1 MSTIRTS
8 PPAADELD
16 ARFPAISRDAWSLD
30 PACAFLN
37 HGSFGACPRA
47 VLDQQ
52 QQLRDALERNPLR
65 FLLDEA
71 PPLIQRSRE
80 AIAGLINAQVDDV
93 VLVGNATAGVNTV
106 LRSLRFEPGDEIL
119 YFDHAYNACANVV
132 RFVAERSGAKPVEA
146 KLPWPIADA
155 RQVVDAVLA
164 ATTERTKLA
173 MLDHVTSVS
182 GLVLPIVAIV
192 TALKER
198 GVETLVDAAH
208 APGMVP
214 VDVEQIGA
222 AYTTANCHK
231 WLCAPKAVAFLH
243 IRRDMQDGIE
253 PDVISHGSNHYG
265 KGPGDFQMRFHWLGT
280 HDTTPACCVADS
292 IAFLESRLPGGMP
305 ALMQR
310 NHDMAVGLRS
320 VVCDAWGI
328 EPPCPD
334 DMLGSM
340 ATLPLFEGRPRWDD
354 TPASKK
360 QNDLADRVQR
370 KLKVEVPIIDINT
383 APGKTVIH
391 TRFSCQAYNHG
402 GQILRFIDAFKD
414 VVDAGVLR

>member
-1 MSTIRTS
+1 MPHQ
-8 PPAADELD
+8 PPTAADLD
-16 ARFPAISRDAWSLD
+16 ERFPAIAPDAWSLD

-37 HGSFGACPRA
+37 HGSFGACPRV
-47 VLDQQ
+47 VLQRQ

-71 PPLIQRSRE
+71 PPLIERSRE
-80 AIAGLINAQVDDV
+80 AVARLIHADAQDV
-93 VLVGNATAGVNTV
+93 AFVRNATAGVNTV

-119 YFDHAYNACANVV
+119 YLDHAYNACANVV
-132 RFVAERSGAKPVEA
+132 RFVAERWGATPVEV
-146 KLPWPIADA
+146 KLPWPIADV

-164 ATTERTKLA
+164 ATTGRTKLA

-182 GLVLPIVAIV
+182 GMVLPIASIVA
-192 TALKER
+192 ALKER

-243 IRRDMQDGIE
+243 VRRDLQDGIQ
-253 PDVISHGSNHYG
+253 PDIISHGSNAYG
-265 KGPGDFQMRFHWLGT
+265 KGNADFQMRFHWPGT
-280 HDTTPACCVADS
+280 CDPTPACCVADA
-292 IAFLESRLPGGMP
+292 IGFLEGLIPGGLP

-310 NHDMAVGLRS
+310 NHDMAVGLRKL
-320 VVCDAWGI
+320 VCDAWGI
-328 EPPCPD
+328 DPPCPD

-340 ATLPLFEGRPRWDD
+340 ATLPLFTGRPRWDD
-354 TPASKK
+354 SPAAQK
-360 QNDLADRVQR
+360 QHDLANHVQR
-370 KLKVEVPIIDINT
+370 TLKVEVPIIDINT
-383 APGKTVIH
+383 APDQTVIH

-402 GQILRFIDAFKD
+402 SQYLRFIDAFKG
-414 VVDAGVLR
+414 VVDTHALA